1 MRTHVHVGEEAKRG
15 ITRGQE
21 KVLGE
26 VEGREDNDVV
36 RQKRDQLCRT
46 RGEGQSEG
54 EGMRAYTNDVCE
66 GTPRNAI
73 TLHADMNVHL
83 NNF

>member
-1 MRTHVHVGEEAKRG
+1 MCTHVHVGEEAKRG

-26 VEGREDNDVV
+26 VEDREGNDIV

-46 RGEGQSEG
+46 RDEGQSEG

-66 GTPRNAI
+66 GTP
-73 TLHADMNVHL
+73 
-83 NNF
+83 